1 MINKRTTILPIILV
15 TILTSCSVRKTPVSS
30 SKAYAS
36 AESYIESYKDLAIS
50 EMKRTGI
57 PASITLAQGII
68 ESDMGRSSLAT
79 EGNNHFGIKCH
90 DDWKGP
96 VVRHND
102 DRRNECFRKYS
113 QPEESYR
120 DHSDFLTKEPRYKSL
135 FSLDVTDYKGWAR
148 GLKRAGYA
156 TNPEYANMLIRKI
169 EEYGLNNYDRGI
181 NYTEKNINKKDIVPD
196 KLENRIAGSP
206 EKTIGNVNGNY
217 AVTALR
223 SRVSETNRIQYIIAK
238 EGDTHE
244 SLEKEFQLLRWE
256 LAKYNELQTDFRIT
270 QGQKLYLQPKR
281 EKADVRFEFHTAE
294 PGETM
299 YSISQIY
306 GIKLKNL
313 LSMNRMTPGQEPS
326 AGQKIWLRSMKPV
339 DQD

>member
-1 MINKRTTILPIILV
+1 MIKKKVAIFPLVII

-30 SKAYAS
+30 SKTYGS
-36 AESYIESYKDLAIS
+36 AESYIENFKDLAIS

-68 ESDMGRSSLAT
+68 ESDVGRSSLAT
-79 EGNNHFGIKCH
+79 QGNNHFGIKCH

-135 FSLDVTDYKGWAR
+135 FSLDITDYKGWAR
-148 GLKRAGYA
+148 GLKRTGYA

-169 EEYGLNNYDRGI
+169 EEYSLYNFDKGI
-181 NYTEKNINKKDIVPD
+181 AISNKKSEKKNIIAEKQESR
-196 KLENRIAGSP
+196 LAGSP
-206 EKTIGNVNGNY
+206 GKTIGNVDGGY
-217 AVTALR
+217 AVTAIR
-223 SRVSETNRIQYIIAK
+223 SRVMENNRIQYIIAK

-256 LAKYNELQTDFRIT
+256 LARYNELQPDFKIT
-270 QGQKLYLQPKR
+270 AGQILYLQPKR
-281 EKADVRFEFHTAE
+281 DKADVTHEFHTVEA
-294 PGETM
+294 GESM
-299 YSISQIY
+299 YVISQIY
-306 GIKLKNL
+306 GIKLKSL
-313 LSMNRMTPGQEPS
+313 LVLNRMTQGQEPS
-326 AGQKIWLRSMKPV
+326 TGQKIWLRTMKPV
-339 DQD
+339 

>member
-1 MINKRTTILPIILV
+1 MINKKIAFFILIIITILI
-15 TILTSCSVRKTPVSS
+15 SCRAIKAPVSS
-30 SKAYAS
+30 SKAYGS
-36 AESYIESYKDLAIS
+36 AESYIENYKDLAIS
-50 EMKRTGI
+50 EMKRTGV

-68 ESDMGRSSLAT
+68 ESDMGRSTLAT

-113 QPEESYR
+113 QAEESYK

-148 GLKRAGYA
+148 GLKRTGYA

-181 NYTEKNINKKDIVPD
+181 NYTEKSDSRKDIVPD
-196 KLENRIAGSP
+196 KQESRLAGSP
-206 EKTIGNVNGNY
+206 EKTVGNVNGNY

-223 SRVSETNRIQYIIAK
+223 SRVLEKNRIQYIIAK

-270 QGQKLYLQPKR
+270 PGQILYLQPKR
-281 EKADVRFEFHTAE
+281 EKADIRFEYHTAE
-294 PGETM
+294 SGETM

-306 GIKLKNL
+306 GIKLKSL
-313 LSMNRMTPGQEPS
+313 LNMNRMTSGQEAS
-326 AGQKIWLRSMKPV
+326 EGQKIWLRSMKPV